1 MKIGSEEEYI
11 EIEELERNPEGSPC
25 AGDVNVRITL
35 SLQAF
40 AGVYDGVWIEQSV
53 MKKFIVELEKLDE
66 KRSGM
71 ARVSSMS
78 PEEFVFEI
86 RSSDSLGHM
95 EIEVQLHRH
104 QYSGPKYW
112 PIYLKGGFEAQ
123 PETIVQLMS
132 CFKKL
137 AN

>member
-11 EIEELERNPEGSPC
+11 DIEELERNPEGSPC
-25 AGDVNVRITL
+25 AGDVNVGITL

-40 AGVYDGVWIEQSV
+40 TGVYDGVWLEWPEI
-53 MKKFIVELEKLDE
+53 KRFIVELEKLDE
-66 KRSGM
+66 KRSGK

-95 EIEVQLHRH
+95 EVEVQLHRY
-104 QYSGPKYW
+104 QYSGSTHW

-123 PETIVQLMS
+123 PETIRQLIS